1 MDLSLK
7 HHLVNFDLPEKL
19 IDLINSHCI
28 VKKYH
33 QKDYFFH
40 EGHSNNYTT
49 LLIKG
54 SLELYLEHIDK
65 KILLYPLTSKQI
77 CLISLTNLFGGYPV
91 NFSSIAL
98 EDCILLSIP
107 LDKVIDWSSEFPI
120 LRELIIKSHQHH
132 YSSILRVIQSLIEE
146 PLENRLLSYLKL
158 KTVYHNSN
166 ELSIPHQQIAND
178 LNCSREAVSRTL
190 KKLEKNNILKRNIRS
205 ITLNDEQT

>member
-19 IDLINSHCI
+19 IGLINSHCT

-107 LDKVIDWSSEFPI
+107 LNKSYRLVFRISYIKRAYHKIASTSLQLYLESNPIIDRRTF
-120 LRELIIKSHQHH
+120 RKSF
-132 YSSILRVIQSLIEE
+132 VK
-146 PLENRLLSYLKL
+146 LS
-158 KTVYHNSN
+158 
-166 ELSIPHQQIAND
+166 
-178 LNCSREAVSRTL
+178 
-190 KKLEKNNILKRNIRS
+190 
-205 ITLNDEQT
+205 